1 MIKAYVSDIAMQMG
15 TKLSK
20 ISLTDGKPLGCRDVC
35 LLHISSQESLVSTLI
50 FQADISRMENGE
62 SSDRLEVRIRSAI
75 SRLQLILEC

>member
-1 MIKAYVSDIAMQMG
+1 MINEYVSELARQMG

-20 ISLTDGKPLGCRDVC
+20 ISLTDGTPLGCRDVS

-50 FQADISRMENGE
+50 FQADITSLEKGE